1 MIDALVAID
10 QSISL
15 VRRLRETWK
24 KVGDAEMKNFFAD
37 LQNQLA
43 DAKLHIASLKE
54 QVAAQAEEIRQLK
67 AVADPTRETPTKYWG
82 CYRFE
87 GDTDLYCIRCW
98 ETQGKKSPTNRM
110 DTKRRQCAVCQT
122 IVYAG

>member
-10 QSISL
+10 QSITL
-15 VRRLRETWK
+15 VRRLQ
-24 KVGDAEMKNFFAD
+24 DAEIKNFFAD

-54 QVAAQAEEIRQLK
+54 QVAAQAEEIRVLK
-67 AVADPTRETPTKYWG
+67 AVADPKREKPTKYWG

-87 GDTDLYCIRCW
+87 NDKELYCIRCW
-98 ETQGKKSPTNRM
+98 ETQGRKSPTTRLNVHE
-110 DTKRRQCAVCQT
+110 RQCAVCQT
-122 IVYAG
+122 VVSASG